1 MNNAQLSDAMKTLKA
16 LIADVPY
23 SNKKLAS
30 MDMEE
35 RYRFIISSIFYA
47 IGLRVEVEHMM
58 SKGRIDLVVWTSHY
72 VYVIELKLTKNG
84 GLQAA
89 SKQIRDNLYV
99 EPFKAENKEVVAL
112 AIELDDQ
119 GKGLVSY
126 CRI

>member
-1 MNNAQLSDAMKTLKA
+1 MNNAQLSDVMKTLKA

-72 VYVIELKLTKNG
+72 VYVIELKLTKKEG
-84 GLQAA
+84 CKLPA
-89 SKQIRDNLYV
+89 
-99 EPFKAENKEVVAL
+99 NKLEIIYTL
-112 AIELDDQ
+112 NHSRPRTRKSSHLP
-119 GKGLVSY
+119 
-126 CRI
+126 